1 MIQKLTGSVRGVD
14 ADTVKSKPLAIVFIL
29 LSVATIAYASQF
41 PTDDAL
47 GAGFFPIVIAAGI
60 IVFAVADVLVTDD
73 DDDLEFDVS
82 DVDITPAAIISIL
95 LIAYLA
101 LMPVIGFLVGT
112 MIFFPPIM
120 YYSDVRSKPLI
131 ATVSIVVPIALFYI
145 FGRIFM
151 VRLPEGIIPI
161 SRLLPELPLVIA

>member
-1 MIQKLTGSVRGVD
+1 MIKKLTGSVRGVD
-14 ADTVKSKPLAIVFIL
+14 ADTVKSKPLAIVFIA
-29 LSVATIAYASQF
+29 LSAATIVYASQF

-60 IVFAVADVLVTDD
+60 IVFAVADVLVND

-82 DVDITPAAIISIL
+82 DVDLAPAAIISVL

-101 LMPVIGFLVGT
+101 LMPVTGFLVGT
-112 MIFFPPIM
+112 MIFLPPIM
-120 YYSDVRSKPLI
+120 YYSDVRSKALI
-131 ATVSIVVPIALFYI
+131 AIVSIVVPIALFYI

-151 VRLPEGIIPI
+151 VRLPEGIIPV
-161 SRLLPELPLVIA
+161 SRLLPELPLAVI